1 MNPTTVPGHSMV
13 YADTASQTI
22 MFGVQLMH
30 ENNAFNS
37 EIWACDHDS
46 DTWTEVTVPT
56 GDAFNPTLVILGA
69 GFTALVLIVLI
80 VYVKKC

>member
-22 MFGVQLMH
+22 MFGEQLVH

-37 EIWACDHDS
+37 ETWAYDHDS

-56 GDAFNPTLVILGA
+56 VDAFNPTLVILGA

-80 VYVKKC
+80 VYVKKR